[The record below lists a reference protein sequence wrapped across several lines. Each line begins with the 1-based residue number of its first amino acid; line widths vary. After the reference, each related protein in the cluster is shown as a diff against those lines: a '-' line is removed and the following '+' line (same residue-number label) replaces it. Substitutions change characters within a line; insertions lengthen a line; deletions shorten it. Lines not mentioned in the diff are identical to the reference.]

1 MKKIIV
7 SSLLGFL
14 TVASLQ
20 AADCIMAKELNVQFK
35 NDSTTY
41 VDEGE
46 LKKIEEFAQ
55 FVKAT
60 DLYTIIEGHTSSV
73 SDARYNFDL
82 SERRAVKVRAE
93 LLALGV
99 GASKIR
105 AMGFGES
112 SPLYDNNTDEGAS
125 KNRRV
130 IAEVFNS
137 SEELDNYIK
146 SQIDRIS
153 TIKYTEQ

>member
-20 AADCIMAKELNVQFK
+20 ANDCVMVKELNVEFK
-35 NDSTTY
+35 NDSTVYANET
-41 VDEGE
+41 E
-46 LKKIEEFAQ
+46 LQEIKEYAQ
-55 FVKAT
+55 FLRAT
-60 DLYTIIEGHTSSV
+60 DLYTIIEGHTNSIST
-73 SDARYNFDL
+73 ARHNFDL

-93 LLALGV
+93 LISLGV
-99 GASKIR
+99 EEKKVR

-112 SPLYDNNTDEGAS
+112 SPLYNNSTDDGAS

-130 IAEVFNS
+130 IGEVFNS
-137 SEELDNYIK
+137 GLDLNNYIK
-146 SQIDRIS
+146 SQKSRI
-153 TIKYTEQ
+153 TPIKYTEQ